1 MHDDANMPPTR
12 NRLSKSRL
20 NAFRQCPKRLWL
32 EVHRADLK
40 VESTE
45 VPARYAVG
53 HRVGEIAQHD
63 YPDGIL
69 IAPDNNLAQALADTP
84 PALQQG
90 RPLFEATFEH
100 AGLLVRADL
109 LLPSGAGWHM
119 AEVKSTAGAKD
130 YHFPDIAAQVWVAQN
145 CGVDIHHATVR
156 HIDTDFVLRAEGNY
170 SGLLTDAD
178 ADAQV
183 QTLLPTLPATVQ
195 QARATLDGAEPVVAM
210 GEQCTTPFDC
220 PFRRIA
226 VKTWRP
232 GPTTQ

>member
-1 MHDDANMPPTR
+1 MPS

-20 NAFRQCPKRLWL
+20 TAFRQCPKRLWL

-40 VESTE
+40 EESPE
-45 VPARYAVG
+45 VQARYAVG

-63 YPDGIL
+63 YPDGVL
-69 IAPDNNLAQALADTP
+69 IAPGNNLAQALADTP

-130 YHFPDIAAQVWVAQN
+130 YHYPDIAAQVWVAQH
-145 CGVDIHHATVR
+145 CGVALYHATVR
-156 HIDTDFVLRAEGNY
+156 HIDTGFVLRAEGNY

-210 GEQCTTPFDC
+210 GEQCNTPGTGSQTAWC
-220 PFRRIA
+220 TAP
-226 VKTWRP
+226 P
-232 GPTTQ
+232 